1 MRAGL
6 FMVKARGILICWMNK
21 LLSHQKKK
29 RIIIKGT
36 HFNQRA
42 ASSKLNFLVVRYAY
56 KNVRAILTTELVILS
71 FGKMD

>member
-1 MRAGL
+1 
-6 FMVKARGILICWMNK
+6 MVKAQDIVICWMDK

-29 RIIIKGT
+29 IIIIKET

-56 KNVRAILTTELVILS
+56 KNVWAILTTELVILS